1 MSGIIAVYSLVI
13 SVLIAEDLDPGKN
26 YSLFSYVDAKS
37 HQRKRTLTVSGVFCI
52 SDVVL
57 QSA

>member
-13 SVLIAEDLDPGKN
+13 SVLIAEDLDPSKN
-26 YSLFSYVDAKS
+26 YSLFSYVNANS
-37 HQRKRTLTVSGVFCI
+37 GQQTRILTTAGALCI
-52 SDVVL
+52 SDVEL